1 MYNLIL
7 EKRKEL
13 IDNIQK
19 SFELT
24 ENSIEKAKWQIGEVR
39 VDSRG
44 IAHEC
49 YGYTADG
56 KPRLRRVRKN
66 KGASTTSTDDNK
78 KTNITKEKDV
88 NLDSYSSWNEIWETA
103 KKVAK
108 KWWDEEA
115 SKNGGDESEEEWIK
129 KKVSVICAGFGKNV
143 SKKTVI
149 ANINSAYQHLDEL
162 SKQKMEKNNSDI
174 SFQLFDRKS
183 GHSKYYEI
191 SPMPNELKNS
201 SFISIIPAQASKSGK
216 KEYVPR
222 IEFKDGEK
230 FSERL
235 FSKKD
240 AINFVKEKILENRN
254 KGKNK

>member
-1 MYNLIL
+1 MCNPIL

-19 SFELT
+19 SFDFT

-49 YGYTADG
+49 YEYTADG
-56 KPRLRRVRKN
+56 KPRLRRVKKN
-66 KGASTTSTDDNK
+66 RDASTTSTVDN
-78 KTNITKEKDV
+78 
-88 NLDSYSSWNEIWETA
+88 SS
-103 KKVAK
+103 KKV
-108 KWWDEEA
+108 EA
-115 SKNGGDESEEEWIK
+115 KNG
-129 KKVSVICAGFGKNV
+129 
-143 SKKTVI
+143 
-149 ANINSAYQHLDEL
+149 
-162 SKQKMEKNNSDI
+162 KNNSDI

-201 SFISIIPAQASKSGK
+201 SFISIIPAQESKSGK

>member
-1 MYNLIL
+1 MYNPIL

-19 SFELT
+19 FFEFT

-49 YGYTADG
+49 YEYTADG
-56 KPRLRRVRKN
+56 KPRLRRVKKN
-66 KGASTTSTDDNK
+66 KDASTTSTDNSGSKKQTIQPNKNEGASTDSTVDN
-78 KTNITKEKDV
+78 
-88 NLDSYSSWNEIWETA
+88 SS
-103 KKVAK
+103 KKV
-108 KWWDEEA
+108 ET
-115 SKNGGDESEEEWIK
+115 KNG
-129 KKVSVICAGFGKNV
+129 
-143 SKKTVI
+143 
-149 ANINSAYQHLDEL
+149 
-162 SKQKMEKNNSDI
+162 KNNSDI

-201 SFISIIPAQASKSGK
+201 SFISIIPAQESKSGK

-254 KGKNK
+254 KGENK